1 MGEEPDPE
9 GQAAFESP
17 FFCVEPGES
26 PLLYAGRSARAS
38 WLLCAAAF
46 SPAGRGAVAEYR
58 KWGEPFSMWGRYACF
73 SRHSVQ
79 ALFAPAGGRNPGA
92 PQSP

>member
-38 WLLCAAAF
+38 WLLCAVVF
-46 SPAGRGAVAEYR
+46 SSAGRGV
-58 KWGEPFSMWGRYACF
+58 SGRI
-73 SRHSVQ
+73 
-79 ALFAPAGGRNPGA
+79 P
-92 PQSP
+92 

>member
-1 MGEEPDPE
+1 MGEEPNLE

-46 SPAGRGAVAEYR
+46 SPAGRGV
-58 KWGEPFSMWGRYACF
+58 SGRI
-73 SRHSVQ
+73 
-79 ALFAPAGGRNPGA
+79 P
-92 PQSP
+92 